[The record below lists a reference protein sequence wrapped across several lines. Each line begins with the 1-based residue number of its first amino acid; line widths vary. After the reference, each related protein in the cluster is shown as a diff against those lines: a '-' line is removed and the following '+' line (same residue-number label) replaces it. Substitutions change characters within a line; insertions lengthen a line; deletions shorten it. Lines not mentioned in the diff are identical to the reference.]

1 MTGLTGT
8 TDDHLKGYDSNGIP
22 SEAPDFN
29 NYQLNVD
36 TNTTT
41 LQRLNS
47 PEFVYRKQKTKKKKS
62 PPPIKDKETTPRR
75 DPKFL
80 LDRAES
86 HNKMTQSI
94 NGKPIIREEIFFKKQ
109 RSLAI

>member
-1 MTGLTGT
+1 MMKKRAAGTGTRGKREIAWWRQGGMVGYKPSTSSSWKIQQNHLTGLTGT

-22 SEAPDFN
+22 SEAPDFT

-47 PEFVYRKQKTKKKKS
+47 PEFVYRKQKPKKKKS
-62 PPPIKDKETTPRR
+62 PPPV
-75 DPKFL
+75 
-80 LDRAES
+80 
-86 HNKMTQSI
+86 
-94 NGKPIIREEIFFKKQ
+94 
-109 RSLAI
+109 